1 MGGTEGGQPQ
11 LSKGGLDEP
20 PAFSQRLMGVNL
32 PTYSLLLRTPHTL
45 VVHCLPIVLVKG
57 VTLIVILAGL

>member
-11 LSKGGLDEP
+11 LSKGGLDKP

-32 PTYSLLLRTPHTL
+32 PLVLLKTPHAL